1 MFRRAFG
8 LASTLFALTF
18 LATSAEAQLGGLA
31 KKARQTASEAA
42 GVPSTDQ
49 PARMAGP
56 EVTQASVAQLLTG
69 LKAEQ
74 AAAEQQAAAERRRQ
88 EQATA
93 ARAAQERQEHCYEDK
108 KNSDPAWAEIQGL
121 KAQGDTAVD
130 KGEYNKATQIAQ
142 QLQAKLLD
150 LHNRVQAAC
159 AQQAQAAQAAQPSA
173 EQQAMQQASGSPES
187 AGAQAAGMSAQD
199 YAQFKELVYTY
210 LQSPKKVGLAEKE
223 QQAIEAKQAQ
233 LRERLKAVGLG

>member
-1 MFRRAFG
+1 MSRRAIG
-8 LASTLFALTF
+8 LASALLAFTF
-18 LATSAEAQLGGLA
+18 VVTPAEAQLGGIA

-74 AAAEQQAAAERRRQ
+74 IAMERQAAAERQRQ
-88 EQATA
+88 EQADAASTA
-93 ARAAQERQEHCYEDK
+93 SDRQAQCYEDK
-108 KNSDPAWAEIQGL
+108 KNADPAWAEIQRL
-121 KAQGDTAVD
+121 KAQGDTAAE
-130 KGEYNKATQIAQ
+130 KGEYNKATQIAL
-142 QLQAKLLD
+142 QLGTKMTD

-173 EQQAMQQASGSPES
+173 EQQAMQQAGSSPES

-210 LQSPKKVGLAEKE
+210 LQAPKKAGLAEKE
-223 QQAIEAKQAQ
+223 QQAIEAKKPQ